1 MRRAAARDLLDVDEE
16 VLRLVE
22 DETEEDEDLND
33 EEEDEE
39 EVMDELEGR
48 AELEEDE
55 VTDVMKEEDDA
66 VELDKALDEDGS
78 TTTEAVGV
86 VNVVGVA
93 VSVAFSVA
101 GRTLCWRTK
110 SLPRE
115 VKGGRRVEGTKEKS
129 TDCQRLSSSPPSFF
143 LPMHAGPLPLL

>member
-1 MRRAAARDLLDVDEE
+1 MRRAAARNLLDVDEE

-22 DETEEDEDLND
+22 DETEEDEGLND
-33 EEEDEE
+33 EDEDEE

-55 VTDVMKEEDDA
+55 VTDVMEEEDDE
-66 VELDKALDEDGS
+66 VELDKALDEDGL
-78 TTTEAVGV
+78 TRTEAVSV
-86 VNVVGVA
+86 VDVVGVT
-93 VSVAFSVA
+93 VSVAVPVA

-115 VKGGRRVEGTKEKS
+115 VKGGRRVEGTKREKAPIVS
-129 TDCQRLSSSPPSFF
+129 V
-143 LPMHAGPLPLL
+143 